1 MDGHGFKHTESWTH
15 IPTGAAPYGVG
26 LGGRAVATTA
36 ASPSQVRLGQCW
48 QGDGQP
54 LGRVSGRASGVS
66 PHPTWDVGRES
77 QRTCGWGEAVSP
89 RATNPYGNFSR
100 CQHCQSHP
108 GCIYLSAAFRPLP
121 PDRQS
126 KLPSLAPGTLLPCSY
141 PHDQKAAVLIK
152 DPGISLVWA
161 TLWGEVLKF
170 LYGNGVGAFW
180 GCGDSSVPSWW
191 LPLRDTSSWTPSIG
205 PPKGAVSIWGSPSAP
220 TIAPSASGGGMITRR
235 TDPLPQTQPQ
245 KAPRTFQGSP
255 HQQLLSHQQS
265 QAAWIRSRGHEPRGT
280 TARCYHGQ
288 HGNKGR

>member
-1 MDGHGFKHTESWTH
+1 M
-15 IPTGAAPYGVG
+15 G
-26 LGGRAVATTA
+26 LGGRAVVTTA
-36 ASPSQVRLGQCW
+36 ASPSHVRLSQCW

-54 LGRVSGRASGVS
+54 LGRVSGRAGGVS
-66 PHPTWDVGRES
+66 PHPWDVGRES

-89 RATNPYGNFSR
+89 RATNPYGNSSR

-152 DPGISLVWA
+152 HPGISLVWA

-191 LPLRDTSSWTPSIG
+191 LPLRTHPAG
-205 PPKGAVSIWGSPSAP
+205 PHPLDPPEGQCPFGAAP
-220 TIAPSASGGGMITRR
+220 LLPPLHPLHRMGG
-235 TDPLPQTQPQ
+235 
-245 KAPRTFQGSP
+245 
-255 HQQLLSHQQS
+255 
-265 QAAWIRSRGHEPRGT
+265 
-280 TARCYHGQ
+280 
-288 HGNKGR
+288 